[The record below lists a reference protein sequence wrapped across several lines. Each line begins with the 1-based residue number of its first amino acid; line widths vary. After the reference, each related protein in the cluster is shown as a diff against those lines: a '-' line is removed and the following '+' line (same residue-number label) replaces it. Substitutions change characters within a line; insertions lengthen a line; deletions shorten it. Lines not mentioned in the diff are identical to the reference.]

1 MRTSG
6 RPSASTVASDMAL
19 GSLGSAFTASANQSP
34 NSANGSSASVK
45 SPDVN
50 GVGCL
55 MEVVSAIS
63 GVPELHPPAVQSALQ
78 CPYRL
83 ALYRTWGRVGL
94 SVIAPA
100 GAVMTLILIGVGAGG
115 CSLSR
120 TDGAFAKMD
129 DKEVTGALSA
139 LSSTAAPTEAD
150 LALARNA
157 ASDVLTKG
165 DKDSS
170 QPWENPETGARGSV
184 TPLAEAYSSEG
195 RTCRDFLASY
205 VNGQS
210 ENWLQGAACQS
221 SQGRWEIHSL
231 KPWRRG

>member
-1 MRTSG
+1 MS
-6 RPSASTVASDMAL
+6 
-19 GSLGSAFTASANQSP
+19 
-34 NSANGSSASVK
+34 
-45 SPDVN
+45 
-50 GVGCL
+50 
-55 MEVVSAIS
+55 
-63 GVPELHPPAVQSALQ
+63 
-78 CPYRL
+78 
-83 ALYRTWGRVGL
+83 
-94 SVIAPA
+94 
-100 GAVMTLILIGVGAGG
+100 LILIGLSSGG

-120 TDGAFAKMD
+120 PDAYAKMGAAD
-129 DKEVTGALSA
+129 VTGSLAKQQG
-139 LSSTAAPTEAD
+139 TPPAPTESD
-150 LALARNA
+150 LAFARTA

-205 VNGQS
+205 VNGRS

>member
-1 MRTSG
+1 MRTL
-6 RPSASTVASDMAL
+6 AS
-19 GSLGSAFTASANQSP
+19 
-34 NSANGSSASVK
+34 
-45 SPDVN
+45 
-50 GVGCL
+50 
-55 MEVVSAIS
+55 
-63 GVPELHPPAVQSALQ
+63 QSALQ
-78 CPYRL
+78 PGYGL
-83 ALYRTWGRVGL
+83 ALYRAWGRVGL
-94 SVIAPA
+94 SAIGPG
-100 GAVMTLILIGVGAGG
+100 GAVMTLILIGLGSGG

-120 TDGAFAKMD
+120 IDAAFAKMGD
-129 DKEVTGALSA
+129 REATGALGGQGGGP
-139 LSSTAAPTEAD
+139 APTEGD
-150 LALARNA
+150 LAFARNA

-184 TPLAEAYSSEG
+184 TPLAEAYSAEG

-205 VNGQS
+205 VNGRS